1 MSRFATRSS
10 RALVTTLLAP
20 FVTSAALL
28 ACASAPP
35 IEEELPSAEILYRRG
50 LGYLEHSGKIF
61 GVLPDSDS
69 TKAIESFQQI
79 VDNYP
84 YSDYAVLSELKIADA
99 YFADEKY
106 DEALSYYR
114 DFSELHPGHEQV
126 PYALLQA
133 AKCHYNE
140 TKDPQRDQTA
150 TRQALS
156 LLDTLLAKYP
166 ATPQAIEGEALWKE
180 LRIRLGESEMDIA
193 AFYMKRAEYQSA
205 ADRYRNVLN
214 RYPGLGL
221 DADALYKLGV
231 CYQRM
236 NREDEA
242 KQIFEVILENYKG
255 SEVAAA
261 AADLV
266 PDAN

>member
-1 MSRFATRSS
+1 MTRFAS
-10 RALVTTLLAP
+10 RTWV
-20 FVTSAALL
+20 AALFAPIFAGSL
-28 ACASAPP
+28 LGGCATTPP
-35 IEEELPSAEILYRRG
+35 MEDELPSAEILYRQG
-50 LGYLEHSGKIF
+50 LGHLEHSGKIL

-69 TKAIESFQQI
+69 AKAIESFQQI
-79 VDNYP
+79 IDNYP

-99 YFADEKY
+99 YYTDEKY

-133 AKCHYNE
+133 ARCHYNRA
-140 TKDPQRDQTA
+140 KDPQRDQTA
-150 TRQALS
+150 TRQS
-156 LLDTLLAKYP
+156 LGFLDTLLAKFP
-166 ATPQAIEGEALWKE
+166 GTQQATDGEVIWKE
-180 LRIRLGESEMDIA
+180 LRARLGQHEMDIA
-193 AFYMKRAEYQSA
+193 SFYMKREEYQSA

-221 DADALYKLGV
+221 DADALYNLGV

-255 SEVAAA
+255 SEIAAA

>member
-1 MSRFATRSS
+1 MSRFAVRSL
-10 RALVTTLLAP
+10 RVLGLTVAPLVAA
-20 FVTSAALL
+20 TSLL
-28 ACASAPP
+28 ACATAPP
-35 IEEELPSAEILYRRG
+35 TEEELPSAEILYRRG
-50 LGYLEHSGKIF
+50 LGYLEHSGKIL

-69 TKAIESFQQI
+69 AKAIESFQQI
-79 VDNYP
+79 IDNYP
-84 YSDYAVLSELKIADA
+84 YSDYAVLSELKIADS
-99 YFADEKY
+99 YYADEKY

-133 AKCHYNE
+133 AKCHYNQA
-140 TKDPQRDQTA
+140 KDPQRDQTA
-150 TRQALS
+150 TRQS
-156 LLDTLLAKYP
+156 IGFLDTLLAKYP
-166 ATPQAIEGEALWKE
+166 GTPQAVEGELIWKE
-180 LRIRLGESEMDIA
+180 LRARLGQSEMDVA
-193 AFYMKRAEYQSA
+193 EFYMDREEYQSA

-221 DADALYKLGV
+221 DADALYNLGV

>member
-1 MSRFATRSS
+1 MSRSS
-10 RALVTTLLAP
+10 IRTLLA
-20 FVTSAALL
+20 SLL
-28 ACASAPP
+28 AGAAVAACAASTPVD
-35 IEEELPSAEILYRRG
+35 EEMPSAEILYRRG
-50 LGYLEHSGKIF
+50 LAHLEHSGKYL
-61 GVLPDSDS
+61 GVLPNSDS

-79 VDNYP
+79 IDNYP

-133 AKCHYNE
+133 AKCHYNQA
-140 TKDPQRDQTA
+140 KDPQRDQTA
-150 TRQALS
+150 TRQALGF
-156 LLDTLLAKYP
+156 LDTLLAKYP
-166 ATPQAIEGEALWKE
+166 GTPQATEGETMWKE
-180 LRIRLGESEMDIA
+180 LRTRLGQHEMDIA
-193 AFYMKRAEYQSA
+193 GFYMAREEYQSA
-205 ADRYRNVLN
+205 ADRYRNILN

-236 NREDEA
+236 HREDEA

-255 SEVAAA
+255 SDVAAA